1 MKIVWDEP
9 KRQANIV
16 THGLDLADAESFD
29 WETALVVPGH
39 AGKNSRPRFRAI
51 GRLGDDLVTL
61 VFSPLGAEAISVI
74 SLRPASRAERK
85 LHGET

>member
-1 MKIVWDEP
+1 MKFVWDEP
-9 KRQANIV
+9 KRQTNIV

-29 WETALVVPGH
+29 WETAIVVPGH
-39 AGKNSRPRFRAI
+39 AGEDGHLRFRAI
-51 GRLGDDLVTL
+51 GRLGNELVTL

-85 LHGET
+85 LHDKT

>member
-1 MKIVWDEP
+1 MKLVWDEP
-9 KRQANIV
+9 ERQANIV

-29 WETALVVPGH
+29 WETALVAPGH
-39 AGKNSRPRFRAI
+39 ADKSGRLRFRAI

-85 LHGET
+85 LHGKT

>member
-9 KRQANIV
+9 KRQANIE

-29 WETALVVPGH
+29 WDTALVVPGH
-39 AGKNSRPRFRAI
+39 ADKSGRPRFRAI
-51 GRLGDDLVTL
+51 GWLGHDLVTL
-61 VFSPLGAEAISVI
+61 VFSPLGKEAVSII

-85 LHGET
+85 LHGKT

>member
-9 KRQANIV
+9 KREANID

-29 WETALVVPGH
+29 WETAIVVPGH
-39 AGKNSRPRFRAI
+39 RGKGTRPRFRAV
-51 GRLGDDLVTL
+51 GRLGNELVTL
-61 VFSPLGAEAISVI
+61 VFSPLGAEAISVV

-85 LHGET
+85 LHDKT

>member
-29 WETALVVPGH
+29 WETAIVVPGH
-39 AGKNSRPRFRAI
+39 AGKGGRPRFRAI
-51 GRLGDDLVTL
+51 GRLGNELVAL
-61 VFSPLGAEAISVI
+61 VFSPLGTEAVSAI

-85 LHGET
+85 LHDKT